1 MVPTTVKTR
10 PEATL
15 FCKKDVLGV
24 VLSDDRDGCTIMTV
38 EVTVCICTDEMEG
51 VVVAS
56 ALLDGCRPYVMT

>member
-10 PEATL
+10 LEATL

-24 VLSDDRDGCTIMTV
+24 VLSDGRTIVTV